1 MKHRLL
7 TITLCIF
14 CSLLSE
20 AQIINNWRG
29 PLRDGVYPE
38 SGLLK
43 SWPQNGPEMLW
54 AFENLG
60 SGYTS
65 PSFAGGKIY
74 ITGAEDSIGYV
85 YVLNEAGALQSKIKY
100 GPEFIVSYPGS
111 RTSTLIDGN
120 LLYKTSG
127 HGVLYCIDLTTQKV
141 KWTKDYFNE
150 YDGKNIRFGFTE
162 GLLIKDNMI
171 YCQPGGVKYNMV
183 ALDKLTGKEIWV
195 SGGKGDLSAYCSPL
209 LITHNNREM
218 LVNMMAENIIALDP
232 KTGTLLWSHPYKNNR
247 SIHPNAPLYKEGMLY
262 CFSGYGKGGIMLR
275 INEAGNGVTE
285 VWADTKLD
293 NQMGGTVVVNG
304 RIYGSGQNNPKW
316 TILDWNTGQILG
328 EATDPGKGN
337 VIYADGLLYI
347 YSEKGELALAEPTAT
362 GIKVISKTA
371 VTKGTEQ
378 HWAHPVIRNGVLY
391 VRHGSAM
398 MAYKIK

>member
-1 MKHRLL
+1 MKQRLF

-60 SGYTS
+60 SGFTS
-65 PSFAGGKIY
+65 PAFANGKIY
-74 ITGAEDSIGYV
+74 INGSEDSIGYV
-85 YVLNEAGALQSKIKY
+85 YELNASGALLSKIEY
-100 GPEFIVSYPGS
+100 GPEYTVSYPGS
-111 RTSTLIDGN
+111 RTSSLIDGN

-127 HGVLYCIDLTTQKV
+127 LGVLYCIDLTTRKV
-141 KWTKDYFNE
+141 KWSKEYFKE
-150 YDGKNIRFGFTE
+150 YDGKNPRFGFTE

-171 YCQPGGVKYNMV
+171 FCQPGGAKYNMV
-183 ALDKLTGKEIWV
+183 ALNKLTGQEIW
-195 SGGKGDLSAYCSPL
+195 SSPAKGDLSAYCSPIL
-209 LITHNNREM
+209 FTHNNREM
-218 LVNMMAENIIALDP
+218 LVNLMAENIIALDP

-247 SIHPNAPLYKEGMLY
+247 SIHPNAPIYQNGMLY

-293 NQMGGTVVVNG
+293 NQMGGAVVVNG

-316 TILDWNTGQILG
+316 TVLDWNTGQVLG

-337 VIYADGLLYI
+337 VIFADGMLYI

-362 GIKVISKTA
+362 GIKVVSKTT

-391 VRHGSAM
+391 VRHGSAL